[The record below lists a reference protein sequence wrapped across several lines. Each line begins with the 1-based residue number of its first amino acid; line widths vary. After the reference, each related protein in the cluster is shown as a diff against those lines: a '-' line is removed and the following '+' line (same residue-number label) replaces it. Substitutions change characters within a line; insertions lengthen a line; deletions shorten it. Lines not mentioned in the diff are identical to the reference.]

1 MFWTALRQWGERA
14 VAAGILTIGDI
25 RNGDPA
31 ACTLLRGGG
40 SSVPIAE
47 VHWQHPAPVAPL
59 TASGYTR
66 QQELERLMAQAIAA
80 RWRG

>member
-1 MFWTALRQWGERA
+1 VTSGTRIPQRA
-14 VAAGILTIGDI
+14 RFSEEAVH
-25 RNGDPA
+25 
-31 ACTLLRGGG
+31 
-40 SSVPIAE
+40 PIAE